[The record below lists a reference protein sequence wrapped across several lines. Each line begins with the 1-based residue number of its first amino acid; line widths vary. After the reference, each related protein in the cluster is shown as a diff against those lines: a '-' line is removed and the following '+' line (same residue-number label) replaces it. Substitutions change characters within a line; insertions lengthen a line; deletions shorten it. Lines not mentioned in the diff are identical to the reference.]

1 MLSACPGT
9 PSEDPSRPP
18 PRLDVLTDSDFCS
31 EGAAG
36 TESEAE
42 HRLTDDMESSGV
54 YSDAESRR
62 SAEPDREPVSRA
74 GGRGE
79 SCHLGEGI
87 FAREPGVIAESSRG
101 VRSDPGGV
109 GSYPDRS
116 QY

>member
-1 MLSACPGT
+1 MVFDCVSFLPSLLPDDPPPSRLDDPALTPCDPVPSGT
-9 PSEDPSRPP
+9 PSEDPARPP

-62 SAEPDREPVSRA
+62 SVEPDREPVSQPA
-74 GGRGE
+74 EMGE
-79 SCHLGEGI
+79 SL
-87 FAREPGVIAESSRG
+87 PV
-101 VRSDPGGV
+101 SD
-109 GSYPDRS
+109 S
-116 QY
+116 

>member
-1 MLSACPGT
+1 MSPGT
-9 PSEDPSRPP
+9 PSEDPARPP

-62 SAEPDREPVSRA
+62 SVEPDREPVS
-74 GGRGE
+74 
-79 SCHLGEGI
+79 H
-87 FAREPGVIAESSRG
+87 V
-101 VRSDPGGV
+101 
-109 GSYPDRS
+109 
-116 QY
+116 